1 MSNGTDVSDPDLL
14 VCIVECGPV
23 AWVDAERAHPSVSL
37 ARTLH
42 DLAVFLNA
50 FRALQASNR
59 LVVIASHPVRNDVLF
74 SDLAPTNVE
83 PAMAHSIL
91 DRIRSLPTTG
101 LSEAASLLSGAM
113 SLAMCI
119 VRRLQAD
126 QRNLHARLLV
136 VHTGRDAP
144 AQYTSTMNC
153 IFSAQKLTVPVDAVV
168 LGASDSLL
176 MQQASHLTGGVY
188 NRVGDPGADLL
199 AVLFTLFLPGA
210 FDRTV
215 LAMPHQSQIDY
226 RATCFCHRT
235 VQNTGYTCPV
245 CLSVFCKP
253 ELSCPT
259 CRTRF
264 PRMPR
269 RARAPFASTPAP
281 S

>member
-1 MSNGTDVSDPDLL
+1 
-14 VCIVECGPV
+14 
-23 AWVDAERAHPSVSL
+23 
-37 ARTLH
+37 
-42 DLAVFLNA
+42 
-50 FRALQASNR
+50 
-59 LVVIASHPVRNDVLF
+59 
-74 SDLAPTNVE
+74 
-83 PAMAHSIL
+83 MAHSIL

-245 CLSVFCKP
+245 CLSGTCARPGTPPARPSLPLTCMPTVFCKP

-259 CRTRF
+259 CRTRFAAPPFMHYGWFRLMTCCARF